1 LNNPN
6 AETRFVNLYNAA
18 RLGAWRIYEREKAAA
33 YWKEQIEWF
42 ETALRRLEQTR
53 QENASFKFPE
63 IRALQSAIQT
73 VGEIVQACRGSYE
86 LFA

>member
-6 AETRFVNLYNAA
+6 AETRLVNLYNAA

-53 QENASFKFPE
+53 
-63 IRALQSAIQT
+63 
-73 VGEIVQACRGSYE
+73 
-86 LFA
+86 